1 MLRICRIMGE
11 VLRLYKECVR
21 LFMADCESE
30 MIVTC
35 ECEM

>member
-1 MLRICRIMGE
+1 MLRMGRIMGE
-11 VLRLYKECVR
+11 VLRSYMECVK

>member
-1 MLRICRIMGE
+1 MLRMWRIMGE
-11 VLRLYKECVR
+11 VPRLYRECVR

-30 MIVTC
+30 MNVAC